1 MDRLSQLTEDEFEH
15 IEEEISRTTKGRAFL
30 RRFRRQALGAATE
43 EIRSM
48 LEEFRLSWRQ
58 QSQAIEAAN
67 RINVL
72 RQELIEMAASIERA
86 RHEIAALQPADAD
99 NNKIISATSELDA
112 IVISTERASFE
123 ILNSA
128 EKLMELSSSFREG
141 GADPELCAAL
151 DSEVTTIFTACSFQ
165 DLTGQ
170 RTSKVV
176 NALRYIEQRIN
187 AMIGIWGATESD
199 HPPVHDEFT
208 DKREDAHLL
217 QGPQLEG
224 KGVSQSDVDAM
235 FSFDGPPSARDS
247 EFAAP
252 GAAEA
257 LDAVA
262 KLLAMAGA
270 ADADDDESGPAEAE
284 EEEEDSRFN
293 QADIDALMS
302 GAAPPPPPPKP
313 AGKPQSQS
321 DIDALF
327 GADPPAPAPAAKP
340 AGKPQSQSDI
350 DSMFDAPAPKV
361 AAKPAPAP
369 APKAKQDQADI
380 DSMFDTP
387 APKAAP
393 KPAPAPKAK
402 QDQADIDSMFDA
414 PAPKAAP
421 KPAPAPA
428 PKAKQ
433 DQSDIDSMFDAPA
446 PKAAPKPAP
455 APPPPPKPAP
465 APAAKPK
472 AEPKAAEPVTPLDQ
486 SAIDA
491 LFG

>member
-1 MDRLSQLTEDEFEH
+1 MDRLSQLTEDEFEY
-15 IEEEISRTTKGRAFL
+15 IEEEISRTAKGRAFL

-43 EIRSM
+43 EIRAM

-128 EKLMELSSSFREG
+128 ERLMELSSSFREG

-151 DSEVTTIFTACSFQ
+151 DNEVTTIFTACSFQ

-176 NALRYIEQRIN
+176 NALRYIEQRVN
-187 AMIGIWGATESD
+187 AMIGIWGATDGD
-199 HPPVHDEFT
+199 HPPVHDEFA

-235 FSFDGPPSARDS
+235 FSFDGPPPAGES

-252 GAAEA
+252 SASAA

-262 KLLAMAGA
+262 KLLEMAGA
-270 ADADDDESGPAEAE
+270 ADDAEESGADAGEAE
-284 EEEEDSRFN
+284 EEEEEEESRFN

-302 GAAPPPPPPKP
+302 GAPPPPKP

-321 DIDALF
+321 DVDALF
-327 GADPPAPAPAAKP
+327 GADPPAPPPKA

-350 DSMFDAPAPKV
+350 DSMFDAPAPK
-361 AAKPAPAP
+361 AAPKAAPAAP
-369 APKAKQDQADI
+369 APKAKQDQSDI
-380 DSMFDTP
+380 D
-387 APKAAP
+387 A
-393 KPAPAPKAK
+393 
-402 QDQADIDSMFDA
+402 MFDA

-428 PKAKQ
+428 
-433 DQSDIDSMFDAPA
+433 
-446 PKAAPKPAP
+446 
-455 APPPPPKPAP
+455 
-465 APAAKPK
+465 AKPK
-472 AEPKAAEPVTPLDQ
+472 AAEPKAAEPVTPLDQ

>member
-1 MDRLSQLTEDEFEH
+1 MDRLSQLTEDEFEY

-43 EIRSM
+43 EIRAM

-86 RHEIAALQPADAD
+86 RYEIAALQPADAD

-123 ILNSA
+123 ILNAA

-141 GADPELCAAL
+141 GADPELCASL
-151 DSEVTTIFTACSFQ
+151 DNEVTAIFTACSFQ

-176 NALRYIEQRIN
+176 NALRYIEQRVN
-187 AMIGIWGATESD
+187 AMISIWGASD
-199 HPPVHDEFT
+199 SGQPPPPDANA

-235 FSFDGPPSARDS
+235 FSFDRPP
-247 EFAAP
+247 AADE
-252 GAAEA
+252 G
-257 LDAVA
+257 LSAVA
-262 KLLAMAGA
+262 KLLAMDGDDDDAGA
-270 ADADDDESGPAEAE
+270 SGGDDGDGEE
-284 EEEEDSRFN
+284 EEEEDSPRFN
-293 QADIDALMS
+293 QADIDALMN
-302 GAAPPPPPPKP
+302 GDPPPPPPKP

-327 GADPPAPAPAAKP
+327 GADPPAPAPA
-340 AGKPQSQSDI
+340 
-350 DSMFDAPAPKV
+350 
-361 AAKPAPAP
+361 
-369 APKAKQDQADI
+369 
-380 DSMFDTP
+380 
-387 APKAAP
+387 PKAAP
-393 KPAPAPKAK
+393 PPKA
-402 QDQADIDSMFDA
+402 
-414 PAPKAAP
+414 
-421 KPAPAPA
+421 APA

-433 DQSDIDSMFDAPA
+433 DQSDIDAMFDAPA
-446 PKAAPKPAP
+446 PKAAL
-455 APPPPPKPAP
+455 APPKP

-472 AEPKAAEPVTPLDQ
+472 AAESAPPGPLNQ
-486 SAIDA
+486 SAIDDM
-491 LFG
+491 FG

>member
-15 IEEEISRTTKGRAFL
+15 IEEEISRTVKGRAFL

-43 EIRSM
+43 EIRAM

-86 RHEIAALQPADAD
+86 RREIAALQPADAD

-123 ILNSA
+123 ILNAA
-128 EKLMELSSSFREG
+128 EKLMELSSRFREG
-141 GADPELCAAL
+141 GADPELCSAL

-170 RTSKVV
+170 RTGKVV

-187 AMIGIWGATESD
+187 AMIGIWGASEGD
-199 HPPVHDEFT
+199 GPPIPDGRT
-208 DKREDAHLL
+208 DTREDAHLL
-217 QGPQLEG
+217 EGPQLEG

-235 FSFDGPPSARDS
+235 FSFDAPPAS
-247 EFAAP
+247 
-252 GAAEA
+252 EA
-257 LDAVA
+257 LDAVT
-262 KLLAMAGA
+262 KLLQMAGA
-270 ADADDDESGPAEAE
+270 ATGDAEAESGGEAGDEEE
-284 EEEEDSRFN
+284 EEEEDARFN

-302 GAAPPPPPPKP
+302 GAPPPPPKP

-321 DIDALF
+321 DVDALF
-327 GADPPAPAPAAKP
+327 
-340 AGKPQSQSDI
+340 
-350 DSMFDAPAPKV
+350 DAPTP
-361 AAKPAPAP
+361 KPAPAP
-369 APKAKQDQADI
+369 PKGKQDQADI
-380 DSMFDTP
+380 D
-387 APKAAP
+387 AL
-393 KPAPAPKAK
+393 
-402 QDQADIDSMFDA
+402 FDA
-414 PAPKAAP
+414 P
-421 KPAPAPA
+421 
-428 PKAKQ
+428 
-433 DQSDIDSMFDAPA
+433 
-446 PKAAPKPAP
+446 APKPAP
-455 APPPPPKPAP
+455 APPKGKQDQADSDALFDAPAPKPAP
-465 APAAKPK
+465 APPKGKQDQADIDALFDAPAPKPAAPKPSPAPAKPAAAPAAKPK
-472 AEPKAAEPVTPLDQ
+472 AAEPKAAEPVTPLDQ

>member
-1 MDRLSQLTEDEFEH
+1 MDRLSQLTEDEFEY

-43 EIRSM
+43 EIRAM

-128 EKLMELSSSFREG
+128 EKLMALSGSFREG
-141 GADPELCAAL
+141 GADPELCSTM
-151 DSEVTTIFTACSFQ
+151 DNEVMAIFTACSFQ

-176 NALRYIEQRIN
+176 NALRYIEQRVN
-187 AMIGIWGATESD
+187 AMISIWGATDGD
-199 HPPVHDEFT
+199 HLPVHDEFA
-208 DKREDAHLL
+208 DKREDSHLL

-235 FSFDGPPSARDS
+235 FSFDAPPAS
-247 EFAAP
+247 
-252 GAAEA
+252 EA
-257 LDAVA
+257 LDAVS

-270 ADADDDESGPAEAE
+270 ADGGEDEDDAPAE
-284 EEEEDSRFN
+284 EEPEEESRFN

-302 GAAPPPPPPKP
+302 GAAPPPKP

-327 GADPPAPAPAAKP
+327 GADPPE
-340 AGKPQSQSDI
+340 
-350 DSMFDAPAPKV
+350 
-361 AAKPAPAP
+361 PAP
-369 APKAKQDQADI
+369 APKA
-380 DSMFDTP
+380 
-387 APKAAP
+387 
-393 KPAPAPKAK
+393 
-402 QDQADIDSMFDA
+402 
-414 PAPKAAP
+414 
-421 KPAPAPA
+421 APAPA

-433 DQSDIDSMFDAPA
+433 DQSDIDAMFDAPA
-446 PKAAPKPAP
+446 PAPKPTPAP
-455 APPPPPKPAP
+455 APAPKPAP

-472 AEPKAAEPVTPLDQ
+472 AAEPAAPTPLDQ